1 MAVMIDLFFQK
12 TPLWLFFPITIIL
25 VLLSVAVGHWLG
37 RRVLGREA
45 DETER
50 PAGTI
55 VGSNF
60 ALLAFLLAFT
70 FNMTASRFDAR
81 KELLLEEVSAI
92 GTTILRAD
100 FLPEPERSGSK
111 TLLTEYVDIRA
122 EDAMYVDRLPQAIAR
137 SEAIHDQLWSQVTDL
152 LIEDRD
158 SALVRLYIQ
167 SLNDVID
174 FHGKR
179 VTLGMTYQ
187 IPGIVWLTLYFMTT
201 LATTAMGYQFGLAEG
216 RSRAMVIVL
225 TLSFSVVI
233 LLIADLDRSG
243 EGLLRLNQSPMIELQ
258 QKIHGIQG
266 RGL

>member
-1 MAVMIDLFFQK
+1 MIDLFFQK

-25 VLLSVAVGHWLG
+25 VLLSVTVGHWLG
-37 RRVLGREA
+37 SRVRGREA

-92 GTTILRAD
+92 GTTFLRAD
-100 FLPEPERSGSK
+100 FLPEPERSVSQE
-111 TLLTEYVDIRA
+111 LLAEYVDIRA
-122 EDAMYVDRLPQAIAR
+122 EDVMHLDRLAQAIAR

-152 LIEDRD
+152 VIPDRD
-158 SALVRLYIQ
+158 PALVRLYIR

-174 FHGKR
+174 FHSKR
-179 VTLGMTYQ
+179 VTVGMTYQ
-187 IPGIVWLTLYFMTT
+187 IPGIVWLTLYLMTT

-216 RSRAMVIVL
+216 RSRTMVIVL

-233 LLIADLDRSG
+233 MLIADLDRSG
-243 EGLLRLNQSPMIELQ
+243 EGLLLLNQSPMVELQ
-258 QKIHGIQG
+258 QIIRKKQG
-266 RGL
+266 L